1 MNLGYFASKQSQ
13 IGALIGG
20 DALQVNEDGCKDISG
35 NFVVRF
41 SKKFQEAIIKQKKA
55 GYDLKATGKVN
66 FVVYWQVEDG
76 VEVRVVLP
84 EVGSPSDR
92 K

>member
-1 MNLGYFASKQSQ
+1 MKGS
-13 IGALIGG
+13 
-20 DALQVNEDGCKDISG
+20 
-35 NFVVRF
+35 FVVRF
-41 SKKFQEAIIKQKKA
+41 SKKFQQTVLNQKKA
-55 GYDLKATGKVN
+55 GYELKPTGKVN

-84 EVGSPSDR
+84 EVGFGRMSV